1 MGPALKKEKFFEKFC
16 HKLGG
21 SCVILYRKRFPK
33 KGGPPKGNLPLV
45 LAMLAVALV
54 FVGATHGWVP
64 ALSQREGSL
73 DLSATF
79 LLGWCI
85 GLSGLTLAR
94 RRKPRP

>member
-1 MGPALKKEKFFEKFC
+1 MPWYILALLVSFPVMA
-16 HKLGG
+16 LGTWA
-21 SCVILYRKRFPK
+21 SR
-33 KGGPPKGNLPLV
+33 KGNLPLV

-79 LLGWCI
+79 LLGWRI
-85 GLSGLTLAR
+85 GLTGLTLAR

>member
-1 MGPALKKEKFFEKFC
+1 MPWYILALLVSFPVMS
-16 HKLGG
+16 LGTWA
-21 SCVILYRKRFPK
+21 SR
-33 KGGPPKGNLPLV
+33 KGNLPLV

-73 DLSATF
+73 DVSAAS

-85 GLSGLTLAR
+85 GLTGLTLAR

>member
-1 MGPALKKEKFFEKFC
+1 MPWYILALLVSFPVMA
-16 HKLGG
+16 LGTWA
-21 SCVILYRKRFPK
+21 SR
-33 KGGPPKGNLPLV
+33 KGNLPLV

-85 GLSGLTLAR
+85 CLSGLTLAH

>member
-1 MGPALKKEKFFEKFC
+1 MPWYILALLVSFPVIA
-16 HKLGG
+16 LGVWA
-21 SCVILYRKRFPK
+21 SR
-33 KGGPPKGNLPLV
+33 KGNLPLV

-64 ALSQREGSL
+64 ALSQKEGSL
-73 DLSATF
+73 DVSAAS

>member
-1 MGPALKKEKFFEKFC
+1 MPWYILALLVSFPVMA
-16 HKLGG
+16 LGTWA
-21 SCVILYRKRFPK
+21 S
-33 KGGPPKGNLPLV
+33 PKGNLPLV

>member
-1 MGPALKKEKFFEKFC
+1 MPWYILALLVSFPVMA
-16 HKLGG
+16 LGTWA
-21 SCVILYRKRFPK
+21 SR
-33 KGGPPKGNLPLV
+33 KGNLPLV

-79 LLGWCI
+79 LLGLCI

>member
-1 MGPALKKEKFFEKFC
+1 MPWYVLALLVSFPVMA
-16 HKLGG
+16 LGTWA
-21 SCVILYRKRFPK
+21 SR
-33 KGGPPKGNLPLV
+33 KGNLPLV

-85 GLSGLTLAR
+85 GPSGLTLAR

>member
-1 MGPALKKEKFFEKFC
+1 MPWYVLALLVSFPVMA
-16 HKLGG
+16 LGTWA
-21 SCVILYRKRFPK
+21 SR
-33 KGGPPKGNLPLV
+33 KGNLPLV

-79 LLGWCI
+79 LVGWCI
-85 GLSGLTLAR
+85 GLTGLTLAP

>member
-1 MGPALKKEKFFEKFC
+1 MPWYILALLVSFPVMA
-16 HKLGG
+16 LGTLA
-21 SCVILYRKRFPK
+21 SR
-33 KGGPPKGNLPLV
+33 KGNLPLV

-85 GLSGLTLAR
+85 GLTGLTLAR

>member
-1 MGPALKKEKFFEKFC
+1 MPWYVLALLVSFPVMA
-16 HKLGG
+16 LGTWA
-21 SCVILYRKRFPK
+21 SR
-33 KGGPPKGNLPLV
+33 KGNLP
-45 LAMLAVALV
+45 LV

-85 GLSGLTLAR
+85 GLTGLTLAR

>member
-1 MGPALKKEKFFEKFC
+1 MPWYVLALLVSFPVMALGPWA
-16 HKLGG
+16 
-21 SCVILYRKRFPK
+21 SR
-33 KGGPPKGNLPLV
+33 KGNLPLV

-73 DLSATF
+73 DVSAAS

-85 GLSGLTLAR
+85 GLTGLTLAR

>member
-1 MGPALKKEKFFEKFC
+1 MVHPRLVGQRPRHRPK
-16 HKLGG
+16 HLG
-21 SCVILYRKRFPK
+21 LPE
-33 KGGPPKGNLPLV
+33 GNLPLV

-64 ALSQREGSL
+64 ALSQKEGSL
-73 DLSATF
+73 DVSAAS

-85 GLSGLTLAR
+85 GLTGLTLAR

>member
-1 MGPALKKEKFFEKFC
+1 MPWYILAL
-16 HKLGG
+16 LV
-21 SCVILYRKRFPK
+21 SVPVIALSTWASR
-33 KGGPPKGNLPLV
+33 KGNLPLV

-73 DLSATF
+73 DVSAVS

-85 GLSGLTLAR
+85 GLTGLTLAR

>member
-1 MGPALKKEKFFEKFC
+1 MPWYVLALLVSFPVMA
-16 HKLGG
+16 LGTWA
-21 SCVILYRKRFPK
+21 SR
-33 KGGPPKGNLPLV
+33 KGNLPLV

-85 GLSGLTLAR
+85 ALTGLTLAR

>member
-1 MGPALKKEKFFEKFC
+1 MPWYILAL
-16 HKLGG
+16 LV
-21 SCVILYRKRFPK
+21 SVPVIALSTWPSR
-33 KGGPPKGNLPLV
+33 KGNLPV
-45 LAMLAVALV
+45 ALALLAVALV

>member
-1 MGPALKKEKFFEKFC
+1 MPWYILALLVSFPVMA
-16 HKLGG
+16 LGTWA
-21 SCVILYRKRFPK
+21 SR
-33 KGGPPKGNLPLV
+33 KGNLPLV

-64 ALSQREGSL
+64 ALSQKEGSL

>member
-1 MGPALKKEKFFEKFC
+1 MPWYILALLVSFPVMA
-16 HKLGG
+16 LGTWA
-21 SCVILYRKRFPK
+21 SR
-33 KGGPPKGNLPLV
+33 KGNLPLV
-45 LAMLAVALV
+45 LAVLAVALV

-85 GLSGLTLAR
+85 GLTGLTLAR

>member
-1 MGPALKKEKFFEKFC
+1 MPWYILALLVSFPVIA
-16 HKLGG
+16 LGVWA
-21 SCVILYRKRFPK
+21 SR
-33 KGGPPKGNLPLV
+33 KGNLPLV

-64 ALSQREGSL
+64 VLSQKEGSL
-73 DLSATF
+73 DVSAAS

>member
-1 MGPALKKEKFFEKFC
+1 MPWYILALLVSFPVMA
-16 HKLGG
+16 LG
-21 SCVILYRKRFPK
+21 SWASR
-33 KGGPPKGNLPLV
+33 KGNLPLV

>member
-1 MGPALKKEKFFEKFC
+1 MPWYILALLVSFPVMA
-16 HKLGG
+16 LGTWA
-21 SCVILYRKRFPK
+21 SR
-33 KGGPPKGNLPLV
+33 KGNLPLV
-45 LAMLAVALV
+45 LAVLAVGLV
-54 FVGATHGWVP
+54 LVGASHGWVP

-85 GLSGLTLAR
+85 GLTGLTLAR

>member
-1 MGPALKKEKFFEKFC
+1 MPWYILALLVSFPVMA
-16 HKLGG
+16 LGTWA
-21 SCVILYRKRFPK
+21 SR
-33 KGGPPKGNLPLV
+33 KGNLPLV

-85 GLSGLTLAR
+85 GLSGLTLAH

>member
-1 MGPALKKEKFFEKFC
+1 MPWYILALLVSFPVIA
-16 HKLGG
+16 LGTWA
-21 SCVILYRKRFPK
+21 SR
-33 KGGPPKGNLPLV
+33 KGNLPLV

-73 DLSATF
+73 DLSDTF

>member
-1 MGPALKKEKFFEKFC
+1 MLVSFPVMAL
-16 HKLGG
+16 GTWAP
-21 SCVILYRKRFPK
+21 R
-33 KGGPPKGNLPLV
+33 KGNLPLV

>member
-1 MGPALKKEKFFEKFC
+1 MPWYILAL
-16 HKLGG
+16 LV
-21 SCVILYRKRFPK
+21 SVPVIALSTWASRK
-33 KGGPPKGNLPLV
+33 GHLPLV

-73 DLSATF
+73 DVSAAS

-85 GLSGLTLAR
+85 GLTGLTLAR

>member
-1 MGPALKKEKFFEKFC
+1 MPWYILAL
-16 HKLGG
+16 LV
-21 SCVILYRKRFPK
+21 SVPVIALSTWASR
-33 KGGPPKGNLPLV
+33 KGNLPLV

-64 ALSQREGSL
+64 ALSKKEGSL
-73 DLSATF
+73 DVSAAS

-85 GLSGLTLAR
+85 GLTGLTLAR

>member
-1 MGPALKKEKFFEKFC
+1 MPWYILAL
-16 HKLGG
+16 LV
-21 SCVILYRKRFPK
+21 SVPVIALSTWASR
-33 KGGPPKGNLPLV
+33 KGNLPLV

>member
-1 MGPALKKEKFFEKFC
+1 MPWYILALLVSFPVMA
-16 HKLGG
+16 LGTWA
-21 SCVILYRKRFPK
+21 SR
-33 KGGPPKGNLPLV
+33 KGNLPLV

-85 GLSGLTLAR
+85 GLTGLTLAR

>member
-1 MGPALKKEKFFEKFC
+1 MPWYVLALLVSFPVMA
-16 HKLGG
+16 LGTWA
-21 SCVILYRKRFPK
+21 SR
-33 KGGPPKGNLPLV
+33 KGNLPLV

-64 ALSQREGSL
+64 ALSQREVSL

-85 GLSGLTLAR
+85 GLTGLTLAR

>member
-1 MGPALKKEKFFEKFC
+1 MPWYVLALLVSFPVIA
-16 HKLGG
+16 LGTWA
-21 SCVILYRKRFPK
+21 SR
-33 KGGPPKGNLPLV
+33 KGNLPLV

-64 ALSQREGSL
+64 VLSQKEGSL

>member
-1 MGPALKKEKFFEKFC
+1 MPWYILALLVSFPVMA
-16 HKLGG
+16 LGTWA
-21 SCVILYRKRFPK
+21 SR
-33 KGGPPKGNLPLV
+33 KGNLPLV
-45 LAMLAVALV
+45 LAMLAVARV

-73 DLSATF
+73 DVSAAS

>member
-1 MGPALKKEKFFEKFC
+1 MPWYVLALLVSFPVMA
-16 HKLGG
+16 LGTWA
-21 SCVILYRKRFPK
+21 SR
-33 KGGPPKGNLPLV
+33 KGNLPLV

-54 FVGATHGWVP
+54 FVGSTHGWVP

-85 GLSGLTLAR
+85 GLTGLTLAR

>member
-1 MGPALKKEKFFEKFC
+1 MPWYVLALLVSFPVMA
-16 HKLGG
+16 LGTWA
-21 SCVILYRKRFPK
+21 SR
-33 KGGPPKGNLPLV
+33 KGNLPLV

>member
-1 MGPALKKEKFFEKFC
+1 MPWYILALLVSFP
-16 HKLGG
+16 
-21 SCVILYRKRFPK
+21 VIALSAWASR
-33 KGGPPKGNLPLV
+33 KGNLPLC

-64 ALSQREGSL
+64 ALSQKEGSL

-85 GLSGLTLAR
+85 GLTGLTLAR

>member
-1 MGPALKKEKFFEKFC
+1 MPWYVLALLVSFPVMA
-16 HKLGG
+16 LGTWA
-21 SCVILYRKRFPK
+21 SR
-33 KGGPPKGNLPLV
+33 KGNLPLV

-73 DLSATF
+73 ELSATF

>member
-1 MGPALKKEKFFEKFC
+1 MPWYILAWLVSFPVMAL
-16 HKLGG
+16 GTWA
-21 SCVILYRKRFPK
+21 SR
-33 KGGPPKGNLPLV
+33 KGNLPLV

>member
-1 MGPALKKEKFFEKFC
+1 MPWYILAL
-16 HKLGG
+16 LV
-21 SCVILYRKRFPK
+21 SVPVIALSTWASR
-33 KGGPPKGNLPLV
+33 KGNLPLV

-64 ALSQREGSL
+64 ALSQKEGSL
-73 DLSATF
+73 DVSAAS

-85 GLSGLTLAR
+85 GLTGPTLAR